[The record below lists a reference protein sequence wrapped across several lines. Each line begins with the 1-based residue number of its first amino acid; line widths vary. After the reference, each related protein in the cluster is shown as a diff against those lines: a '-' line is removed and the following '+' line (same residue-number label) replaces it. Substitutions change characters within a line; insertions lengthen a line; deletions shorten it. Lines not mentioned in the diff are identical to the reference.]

1 MSGLDFF
8 TSTQVFRKNFSAIL
22 ANNRHQAAISGV
34 RVAYNAAGVAAGTVM
49 ARNSVSGYYQA
60 YSDIGASGI
69 DTAVGILF
77 HDIAVEDFNSQAS
90 TAAQLI
96 VKGNVFEAKLTGLD
110 AAGKT
115 DLKSRSIIDGFG
127 NTILMF

>member
-1 MSGLDFF
+1 MALDFF
-8 TSTQVFRKNFSAIL
+8 TSQEVFRKNHPMIL
-22 ANNRHQAAISGV
+22 ANNRQLATIIGV
-34 RVAYNAAGVAAGTVM
+34 RVAYDASGYLAGTVL

-77 HDIAVEDFNSQAS
+77 HDIPVEDFNGLTS
-90 TAAQLI
+90 TAAQMI
-96 VKGNVFEAKLTGLD
+96 TKGNVFETKLIGLD
-110 AAGKT
+110 ANGKT
-115 DLKSRSIIDGFG
+115 DLKSRSIVDGFG

>member
-1 MSGLDFF
+1 MALDFF
-8 TSTQVFRKNFSAIL
+8 TSQEVFRKNHPMIL
-22 ANNRHQAAISGV
+22 ANNRQLATIIGV
-34 RVAYNAAGVAAGTVM
+34 RVAYDASGYLAGTVL

-77 HDIAVEDFNSQAS
+77 HDIAVEDFNGLTS
-90 TAAQLI
+90 TAAQMI
-96 VKGNVFEAKLTGLD
+96 TKGNVFETKLIGLD
-110 AAGKT
+110 ANGKT
-115 DLKSRSIIDGFG
+115 DLKSRSIVDGFG

>member
-1 MSGLDFF
+1 MALDFF
-8 TSTQVFRKNFSAIL
+8 TSTEVFRKDNPMIL
-22 ANNRHQAAISGV
+22 ANNRQQAAITPI
-34 RVAYNAAGVAAGTVM
+34 RVAYSATKIAAGTLL

-77 HDIAVEDFNSQAS
+77 HDIEVEDFNGLTS
-90 TAAQLI
+90 TAAQMI
-96 VKGNVFEAKLTGLD
+96 TKGNVYEAKLTGLD
-110 AAGKT
+110 ANAKT
-115 DLKSRSIIDGFG
+115 DLKSRSVIDGFG